1 MKLEDIALEDFEAYE
16 EIRQSGIT
24 NMMSP
29 DVQDLAGISKE
40 THLAIMRHY
49 TELCDKYP
57 AVRG

>member
-16 EIRQSGIT
+16 EIRKSGIL

-29 DVQDLAGISKE
+29 QVQDLAGISKE
-40 THLAIMRHY
+40 THLAIVEYY

>member
-1 MKLEDIALEDFEAYE
+1 MKLEDITFEAYE

-29 DVQDLAGISKE
+29 DVQNLAGISKE
-40 THLAIMRHY
+40 THFAIMSHY

-57 AVRG
+57 AVLG

>member
-1 MKLEDIALEDFEAYE
+1 MKLEDITFEDFQAYE

-29 DVQDLAGISKE
+29 DVQDLAGISKK
-40 THLAIMRHY
+40 THLAIMKYY

-57 AVRG
+57 AV